1 MRFSIVTSSESTNIA
16 IAGELD
22 ANTAGK
28 FCQALD
34 ESAAQQRPLV
44 EINLKQLRLIDGVGV
59 RLLFQFYKR
68 MRRRDCD
75 VVLREPQ
82 GQPLAILKLLRLD
95 RLLLDDAQ
103 PMSGAAVTAPGTILE
118 TGDDSPRRARSD
130 LFDKPRT
137 T

>member
-1 MRFSIVTSSESTNIA
+1 MRFSIITSSESTNIA

-22 ANTAGK
+22 ANTAGQ
-28 FCQALD
+28 FRQALD
-34 ESAAQQRPLV
+34 ESAAHQRPRV

-68 MRRRDCD
+68 MRRLDCD

-95 RLLLDDAQ
+95 RLLVDDAQ
-103 PMSGAAVTAPGTILE
+103 PMNGAAVLAPGTIFE
-118 TGDDSPRRARSD
+118 TGDDSP
-130 LFDKPRT
+130 
-137 T
+137 